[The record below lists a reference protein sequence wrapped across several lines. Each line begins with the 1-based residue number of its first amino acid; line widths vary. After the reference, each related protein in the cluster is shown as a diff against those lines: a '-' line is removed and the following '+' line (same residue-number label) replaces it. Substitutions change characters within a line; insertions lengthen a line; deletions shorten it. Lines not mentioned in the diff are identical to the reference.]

1 MESELCDL
9 VDRRM
14 IGLYGAAQSKLDK
27 IDVTG
32 SSKLLQDSKN
42 GRLPTELRASIIGSE
57 NPLNIIQ
64 PPIADIDS

>member
-42 GRLPTELRASIIGSE
+42 GRLQTELRASIIGSE